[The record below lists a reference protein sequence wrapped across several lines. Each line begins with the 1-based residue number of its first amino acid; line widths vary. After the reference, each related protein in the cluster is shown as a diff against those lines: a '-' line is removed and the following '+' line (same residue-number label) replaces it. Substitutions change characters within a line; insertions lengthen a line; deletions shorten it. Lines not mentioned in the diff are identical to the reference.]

1 VLKSFNLLY
10 LPNMKNIFFLIAILF
25 SHLTLSQNFK
35 QMKETIHQFELT
47 NLAGEKFNM
56 SSLKGKKIMIVNTAS
71 KCGLTYQYEILEK
84 LYNDFKS
91 ENFVIVGFPSN
102 NFLWQEP
109 GSNEEIAKFCLE
121 NYGVSFPMMEKVSVR
136 GSKMHPLYKFLTD
149 KNKNGYKDSSVKW
162 NFQKY
167 LIDENGYL
175 VKIISSRVKPDDP
188 SVLDWIKS

>member
-1 VLKSFNLLY
+1 
-10 LPNMKNIFFLIAILF
+10 MKNIFFLIAILF

-47 NLAGEKFNM
+47 NLVGEKFNM